1 MKPLNKQR
9 GLTMPTVAAL
19 FALLA
24 FFVLVAVTLFPI
36 YMEHFNVSSHIKR
49 VGHDARMAEM
59 SKEELRKTL
68 LSRFGIDDVKNVE
81 RQDISITDIPGGY
94 LIEVDYEVRKNFMGN
109 VDIVVFFHDEQE
121 VKK

>member
-9 GLTMPTVAAL
+9 GLTMPTFAAL

-24 FFVLVAVTLFPI
+24 FFVLVAITLFPI

-49 VGHDARMAEM
+49 VGHDVRMAEM
-59 SKEELRKTL
+59 SKKELRRTL
-68 LSRFGIDDVKNVE
+68 LKRFGIDDVKNVE

-94 LIEVDYEVRKNFMGN
+94 LVEVDYEVRKNFIGN
-109 VDIVVFFHDEQE
+109 VDIVVSFHDAQE